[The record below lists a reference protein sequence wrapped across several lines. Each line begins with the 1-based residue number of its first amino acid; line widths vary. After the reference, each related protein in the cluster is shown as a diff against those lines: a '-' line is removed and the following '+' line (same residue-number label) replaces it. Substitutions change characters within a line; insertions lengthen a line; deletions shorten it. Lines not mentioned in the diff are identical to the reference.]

1 MDNNLLVEPPL
12 SGAVVGGE
20 RKREGVATTVTDI
33 RSVIYRSRPWSG
45 DGVGL
50 AGFYNVQRDMS
61 GAALDRLNQNRHRRK
76 LRHRSVTIIQGRRWG
91 RGRGQTKHHGPPPP
105 IPPSHTPNNRSC
117 ARELELDQTLK
128 CVGAAFAGVGAGIG
142 GRKWSCRTG
151 RGRKVGAK
159 VGGADEK
166 GSEKG
171 SEEVVWEEKDKDEG
185 KGKEEAIE
193 EKGNNEKKKKG
204 AEDEGDESKPDL
216 WTVFDLDPPRHH
228 GPDEQ
233 K

>member
-1 MDNNLLVEPPL
+1 MLLL
-12 SGAVVGGE
+12 
-20 RKREGVATTVTDI
+20 TH
-33 RSVIYRSRPWSG
+33 
-45 DGVGL
+45 
-50 AGFYNVQRDMS
+50 
-61 GAALDRLNQNRHRRK
+61 RLNQNRNRRK
-76 LRHRSVTIIQGRRWG
+76 LRHRSVTIIQGLRWG
-91 RGRGQTKHHGPPPP
+91 RGDKPSIMDLLLSHPRTHP
-105 IPPSHTPNNRSC
+105 ITG
-117 ARELELDQTLK
+117 ADAWELELDQTLK

-142 GRKWSCRTG
+142 GRKWNCRTG
-151 RGRKVGAK
+151 MGRKVGAK
-159 VGGADEK
+159 VSGADVK

-171 SEEVVWEEKDKDEG
+171 SEEVVGEEKDKDEGKG

-204 AEDEGDESKPDL
+204 AGDEGDESKPDL